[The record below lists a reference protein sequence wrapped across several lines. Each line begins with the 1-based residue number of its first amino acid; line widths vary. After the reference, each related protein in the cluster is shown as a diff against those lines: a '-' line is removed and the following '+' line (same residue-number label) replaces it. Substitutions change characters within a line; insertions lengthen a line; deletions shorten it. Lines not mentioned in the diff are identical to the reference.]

1 MLILD
6 NSKDYYDYIQG
17 VYGVDRKIVF
27 NRHAFNLQH
36 EDVRFSCHDN
46 LAYFLVEVAT
56 TWYLIRVDVDPERDS
71 LRGEHPFQRLSFYH
85 KDIRSLSLICTKEID
100 EKEKLS
106 DSVSFLLNIDN
117 AHTVFS
123 MFVSYMITHGRKYGF
138 GNERIDY
145 DDMFRCLFEMP
156 VSEIVPKVARFGF
169 ESYFHCKNPLLK
181 CINFGGIV
189 PPEEIFIKI
198 QNFLSSQ
205 IKDGV
210 EVKLTDEQKIVGH
223 GFDKKTSFRKVK

>member
-6 NSKDYYDYIQG
+6 NNKDYYDYIQG

-27 NRHAFNLQH
+27 DRQAFDLQNPN
-36 EDVRFSCHDN
+36 VRFSCHDN

-56 TWYLIRVDVDPERDS
+56 TWYLLRVDVDPERDS

-85 KDIRSLSLICTKEID
+85 KDIRSLTLVCTKEID

-123 MFVSYMITHGRKYGF
+123 MFTSYVITHGRKYGF
-138 GNERIDY
+138 GDEHIDY

-181 CINFGGIV
+181 CINSGGIV
-189 PPEEIFIKI
+189 PPEEMFIKI
-198 QNFLSSQ
+198 QNFLSAQ

-210 EVKLTDEQKIVGH
+210 EVKMSDELKIVGH
-223 GFDKKTSFRKVK
+223 GFDKKISFRKVK

>member
-6 NSKDYYDYIQG
+6 TNKDYYDYIQG
-17 VYGVDRKIVF
+17 IYGVDRKIVF
-27 NRHAFNLQH
+27 DRQAFDLQNPN
-36 EDVRFSCHDN
+36 VRFSCHDN

-56 TWYLIRVDVDPERDS
+56 TWYLLRVDVDPERDS

-123 MFVSYMITHGRKYGF
+123 MFTSYVITHGRKYGF
-138 GNERIDY
+138 GNENIDY
-145 DDMFRCLFEMP
+145 DDMFRCLFEMLA
-156 VSEIVPKVARFGF
+156 SEIVPKVARFGF

-189 PPEEIFIKI
+189 PPEEMFIKI
-198 QNFLSSQ
+198 QNFISSK

-210 EVKLTDEQKIVGH
+210 EVKMTDEQKIVGH

>member
-6 NSKDYYDYIQG
+6 TSKDYYDYIQG

-27 NRHAFNLQH
+27 DRQAFNLQH

-56 TWYLIRVDVDPERDS
+56 TWYLLRVDVDPERDS

-138 GNERIDY
+138 GNENIDY
-145 DDMFRCLFEMP
+145 DDMFRCLFEMSS
-156 VSEIVPKVARFGF
+156 SEIVPKVARFGF

-189 PPEEIFIKI
+189 PPEEMFIKI
-198 QNFLSSQ
+198 QNFLSSK

-210 EVKLTDEQKIVGH
+210 EVKMTDEQKIVGH

>member
-6 NSKDYYDYIQG
+6 KNKDYYDYIQG
-17 VYGVDRKIVF
+17 VYGIDRKIVF
-27 NRHAFNLQH
+27 GRQAFDLQNPN
-36 EDVRFSCHDN
+36 VRFSCHDN

-56 TWYLIRVDVDPERDS
+56 TWYLLRVDVDPERDS

-85 KDIRSLSLICTKEID
+85 KDIRSLTLVCTKEID

-138 GNERIDY
+138 GNENIDY
-145 DDMFRCLFEMP
+145 DDMFRSLFEMSA
-156 VSEIVPKVARFGF
+156 SEIVPKVARFGF

-189 PPEEIFIKI
+189 PPEEMFIKI

-210 EVKLTDEQKIVGH
+210 EVEMTDEQKIVGH
-223 GFDKKTSFRKVK
+223 GFDKKISFRKRK

>member
-6 NSKDYYDYIQG
+6 TSKDYYDYIQG
-17 VYGVDRKIVF
+17 VYGVDKKIVF
-27 NRHAFNLQH
+27 DRHAFNLQH

-56 TWYLIRVDVDPERDS
+56 TWYLLRVDADPERDS
-71 LRGEHPFQRLSFYH
+71 LRGERPFQRLSFYH

-123 MFVSYMITHGRKYGF
+123 MFMSYMITHGRKYGF
-138 GNERIDY
+138 GNENIDY
-145 DDMFRCLFEMP
+145 DDMFRCLFEMS

-189 PPEEIFIKI
+189 PPEEMFVKI
-198 QNFLSSQ
+198 QNFLSSK
-205 IKDGV
+205 IKDGC
-210 EVKLTDEQKIVGH
+210 EVKMTDEQKIVGH